1 MPFPA
6 VLLAPN
12 VELGVVQERVGEP
25 LKGEED
31 VNGDTCR
38 RNDYLHAQQETD
50 DQSTTRTKFTF
61 KNIRQIIY
69 LPHFSQWRPWKR
81 VTKPESTMVNIKL
94 PIARLDY
101 PSSKSIYFHGK
112 AKLTSG

>member
-1 MPFPA
+1 MLVDAILVMRLRKCGDAMPLAPPA

-31 VNGDTCR
+31 VNGDTCL
-38 RNDYLHAQQETD
+38 RNDYLQAQQETD
-50 DQSTTRTKFTF
+50 EKSTTRTKFTF

-69 LPHFSQWRPWKR
+69 LPHFSQ
-81 VTKPESTMVNIKL
+81 
-94 PIARLDY
+94 
-101 PSSKSIYFHGK
+101 
-112 AKLTSG
+112 